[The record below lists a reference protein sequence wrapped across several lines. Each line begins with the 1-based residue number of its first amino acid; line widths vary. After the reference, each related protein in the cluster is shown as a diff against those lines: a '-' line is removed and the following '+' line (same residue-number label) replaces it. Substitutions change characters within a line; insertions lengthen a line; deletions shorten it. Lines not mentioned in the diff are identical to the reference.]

1 MKPIEFSR
9 FVQILKGQGEAVDD
23 LPVLTTHYESLGP
36 AVISC
41 WKPSLKDL
49 LRILFRRRVY
59 LVVLGRRCPP
69 VSLSTDAAEVGIPET
84 EAACEEVA

>member
-1 MKPIEFSR
+1 MKSTEFSR
-9 FVQILKGQGEAVDD
+9 FVQAEDAVA
-23 LPVLTTHYESLGP
+23 TYYENLGP
-36 AVISC
+36 AVVSC

-69 VSLSTDAAEVGIPET
+69 ACVSADPEEVGID
-84 EAACEEVA
+84 A